1 MHTDEFVID
10 AEVETPAETITLTR
24 AEMDALTA
32 YDEKLRREAIKKVF
46 DDVEELL
53 QMSYRVEDG
62 WASLCKN
69 PDDRGNYLYGR
80 NLCTKLLI
88 DLQAIK
94 RRYATGGDEK

>member
-10 AEVETPAETITLTR
+10 AEPQKAEETITLTR
-24 AEMDALTA
+24 AEIDALTV
-32 YDEKLRREAIKKVF
+32 YDKKMRREMIKKVF

-53 QMSYRVEDG
+53 RYSYKIESG
-62 WASLCKN
+62 WASLSRDAN
-69 PDDRGNYLYGR
+69 DRGNYLYGA

-94 RRYATGGDEK
+94 RKYAEDEG

>member
-10 AEVETPAETITLTR
+10 AEPQKAEETITLTR
-24 AEMDALTA
+24 AELDALTV
-32 YDEKLRREAIKKVF
+32 YDKKMKQEMIKKIF

-53 QMSYRVEDG
+53 HSSYKIESS

-69 PDDRGNYLYGR
+69 ADDRGNYLYGA

-94 RRYATGGDEK
+94 RKYAEGE

>member
-1 MHTDEFVID
+1 MHKDEFVID
-10 AEVETPAETITLTR
+10 AEPQKAEETITLTR
-24 AEMDALTA
+24 AEIDALTA

-53 QMSYRVEDG
+53 QASYKIEEG

-69 PDDRGNYLYGR
+69 ADDRGNYLYGA
-80 NLCTKLLI
+80 NLCTKILI

-94 RRYATGGDEK
+94 RKYAEDEG

>member
-10 AEVETPAETITLTR
+10 AEPQKAEETITLTR
-24 AEMDALTA
+24 AELDALTA
-32 YDEKLRREAIKKVF
+32 YDEKLRREAMKKVF

-53 QMSYRVEDG
+53 HSSFKIESG

-69 PDDRGNYLYGR
+69 ADDRGNYLYGA

-94 RRYATGGDEK
+94 RKYAEDEG

>member
-10 AEVETPAETITLTR
+10 AEPQKAEETITLTR
-24 AEMDALTA
+24 AEIDALTV
-32 YDEKLRREAIKKVF
+32 YDKKMRREMIKKVF

-53 QMSYRVEDG
+53 HSSFKIESS
-62 WASLCKN
+62 WASLCTN
-69 PDDRGNYLYGR
+69 ADDRGNYLYGA

-94 RRYATGGDEK
+94 RKYAEDEG

>member
-1 MHTDEFVID
+1 MNTDEFVID
-10 AEVETPAETITLTR
+10 AEPQKAEETITLTR
-24 AEMDALTA
+24 AELDALTA

-46 DDVEELL
+46 DDMEELL
-53 QMSYRVEDG
+53 HSSFKIESS

-69 PDDRGNYLYGR
+69 ADDRGNYLYGA

>member
-10 AEVETPAETITLTR
+10 AEVETPEETITLTR
-24 AEMDALTA
+24 AEMDALTE
-32 YDEKLRREAIKKVF
+32 YDEMLRREAIKKVF

-69 PDDRGNYLYGR
+69 ADDRGNYLYGM
-80 NLCTKLLI
+80 NLCTKLII

-94 RRYATGGDEK
+94 RKYAEGKE

>member
-1 MHTDEFVID
+1 M
-10 AEVETPAETITLTR
+10 
-24 AEMDALTA
+24 
-32 YDEKLRREAIKKVF
+32 
-46 DDVEELL
+46 EELL
-53 QMSYRVEDG
+53 HSSFKIESS

-69 PDDRGNYLYGR
+69 ADDRGNYLYGA